1 MILGDSASTTPAPIT
16 GRLTID
22 EVFRHSAEQR
32 PHALALADP
41 PNREAFADA
50 APRRLTYAEADRV
63 IAAIAAQLHR
73 MALPADSIIAVQ
85 LPNIVENILTM
96 LGVLRAGMIAA
107 PLPLLWRRADAAA
120 ALARV
125 GAKALITC
133 ARVGAFDHC
142 RLAREIAAEVF
153 SIRYVCGFGK
163 SLPDGV
169 VPFDDLL
176 DARKFDPEPLDRE
189 RPGNAALHVA
199 AITFD
204 VGADGTIPIARNHA
218 ELLAGGLGVL
228 LESRLAERTNI
239 LSAVLPS
246 SFAGISLTLV
256 PWLLCAGTL
265 VLHQPFDAEIF
276 ARQRR
281 EDRCGTLI
289 LPGPVAVHLA
299 EKGAVAGDAPDRV
312 IAAWRSPE
320 RLADGETWHDP
331 DAIFVDVSSFGEI
344 AVVPAR
350 RGIGGR
356 PRPLVLGPVFA
367 PSGREDG
374 IMLADLTRT
383 AAGTLA
389 ARGAT
394 APHHP
399 FPAGVEGSALPH
411 FRIGPDGLVDTG
423 YPCRADPASSRVVVL
438 TGRPS
443 GIISVGGYRF
453 SQRELQEMISR
464 IDQGAK
470 LAALPYPLLGQRLIG
485 NAADRKMVV
494 TALAAAGIN
503 PLAVAAFTDRSR
515 RAVPAAAA

>member
-1 MILGDSASTTPAPIT
+1 MILGDSASATPAPIT
-16 GRLTID
+16 GRFTID
-22 EVFRHSAEQR
+22 EVFRHIAEQR
-32 PHALALADP
+32 PQALALADP

-73 MALPADSIIAVQ
+73 MALPPDSIVAVQ

-204 VGADGTIPIARNHA
+204 VGTDGIIPIARNHA

-228 LESRLAERTNI
+228 LESHLAERTNI

-246 SFAGISLTLV
+246 SFAGISVTLV
-256 PWLLCAGTL
+256 PWLLSAGTL
-265 VLHQPFDAEIF
+265 VLHQPFDAEIL

-281 EDRCGTLI
+281 EDRCRTLI

-299 EKGAVAGDAPDRV
+299 EKGALEGAGPDRV

-320 RLADGETWHDP
+320 RLADAETWRDP
-331 DAIFVDVSSFGEI
+331 DAAFVDVSSFGEV

-356 PRPLVLGPVFA
+356 PRPLVLGPVIA
-367 PSGREDG
+367 PSGRTDG

-389 ARGAT
+389 ARSAM

-399 FPAGVEGSALPH
+399 FPPGVEGSALPY

-423 YPCRADPASSRVVVL
+423 YPCRAEPASKVVVL

-443 GIISVGGYRF
+443 GIVSVGGYRF
-453 SQRELQEMISR
+453 SQRELQEMVSR

-470 LAALPYPLLGQRLIG
+470 LAALPFPLLGQRLIG
-485 NAADRKMVV
+485 NAADRKAVV
-494 TALAAAGIN
+494 AALAAAGIN

-515 RAVPAAAA
+515 RAMPAAAA